1 MSIQIPCPRCGQ
13 MVDRL
18 ARECPH
24 CGVDLALAAVMAE
37 QAVTSA
43 VTIDSTAPITPEIL
57 VPRLGEYLME
67 RGVLSQEDLQRAL
80 EYSRQPTADGQ
91 RRLVGQALLELGL
104 VDRETLDQVIT
115 EQILQLQNALQQSNV
130 MLEQRVKER
139 THELQT
145 ALNKLAELNQLKSNF
160 ISNVSHELRTPLTHI
175 KGYLDLMVD
184 GSLGNLTKDQTSAL
198 DVMLR
203 SEARLE
209 ELIEELIQFSLAASG
224 EFTLQMEKVNI
235 ATVIDSALKRA
246 RNKAKGR
253 SVILNIDLGTE
264 PYIVRLDEEKIQWVV
279 MELVDNAIKFT
290 PPGGQVDIS
299 LQKDGDLVQFIVKD
313 TGIGISTERLTEIF
327 EPFHQLDGSSTRRY
341 GGVGLGLSLVRKII
355 EAHGST
361 IDVLSEASKGTRIQF
376 HLPIVES

>member
-1 MSIQIPCPRCGQ
+1 
-13 MVDRL
+13 
-18 ARECPH
+18 
-24 CGVDLALAAVMAE
+24 
-37 QAVTSA
+37 
-43 VTIDSTAPITPEIL
+43 
-57 VPRLGEYLME
+57 
-67 RGVLSQEDLQRAL
+67 
-80 EYSRQPTADGQ
+80 
-91 RRLVGQALLELGL
+91 
-104 VDRETLDQVIT
+104 
-115 EQILQLQNALQQSNV
+115 
-130 MLEQRVKER
+130 
-139 THELQT
+139 
-145 ALNKLAELNQLKSNF
+145 
-160 ISNVSHELRTPLTHI
+160 
-175 KGYLDLMVD
+175 
-184 GSLGNLTKDQTSAL
+184 LTKDQTSAL

-224 EFTLQMEKVNI
+224 EFTLQMEKVNF

-290 PPGGQVDIS
+290 PPGGQVDIR

>member
-1 MSIQIPCPRCGQ
+1 

-18 ARECPH
+18 ALECPH

-37 QAVTSA
+37 HMVTSA
-43 VTIDSTAPITPEIL
+43 VTFDSNVPITPEIL
-57 VPRLGEYLME
+57 VPRLGELLME

-80 EYSRQPTADGQ
+80 ENARQPSADGQ

-115 EQILQLQNALQQSNV
+115 EQILQLQNALQQSNLK
-130 MLEQRVKER
+130 LEQRVKER
-139 THELQT
+139 TNELQS

-184 GSLGNLTKDQTSAL
+184 GSLGDINKDQAAAM

-224 EFTLQMEKVNI
+224 EFTLQMEKVNFANLI
-235 ATVIDSALKRA
+235 ESALNRG

-253 SVILNIDLGTE
+253 SVIFNVDLGNE
-264 PYIVRLDEEKIQWVV
+264 PYFVRLDEEKIQWVV
-279 MELVDNAIKFT
+279 MELVDNAVKFT

-299 LQKDGDLVQFIVKD
+299 LKPDADLVLFSVKD
-313 TGIGISTERLTEIF
+313 TGIGIPPERLSEIF

-361 IDVLSEASKGTRIQF
+361 IDVVSEAGKGTRIQF
-376 HLPIVES
+376 HLPVILPKNSYVGRNR

>member
-1 MSIQIPCPRCGQ
+1 

-43 VTIDSTAPITPEIL
+43 MTIDSTAPITPEIL

-80 EYSRQPTADGQ
+80 EYSRQPTTDGQ

-224 EFTLQMEKVNI
+224 EFTLQMEKVNF

-313 TGIGISTERLTEIF
+313 TGIGISTERLSEIF

-376 HLPIVES
+376 HLPIVDF